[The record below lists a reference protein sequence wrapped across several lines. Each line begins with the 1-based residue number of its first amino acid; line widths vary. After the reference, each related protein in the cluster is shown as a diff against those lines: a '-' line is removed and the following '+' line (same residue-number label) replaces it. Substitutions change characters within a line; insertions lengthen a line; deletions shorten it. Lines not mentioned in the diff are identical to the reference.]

1 MCGAYDTSSGRFVKR
16 FDNRKTGLER
26 ELFEDVKKDY
36 IGRNYPLLAPGRPDG
51 QRKDP
56 LMCPDGR
63 PGGHPV
69 YTPLKMCREAGI
81 RYCKFLSLGVMFL
94 PRLDR

>member
-1 MCGAYDTSSGRFVKR
+1 MWKKIISAENTLSSQPDVRTGRGRFPR
-16 FDNRKTGLER
+16 
-26 ELFEDVKKDY
+26 
-36 IGRNYPLLAPGRPDG
+36 
-51 QRKDP
+51 
-56 LMCPDGR
+56 MCPDGR

-81 RYCKFLSLGVMFL
+81 RYCKFFSLGVMFL